1 MSDRDNV
8 SSDAT
13 VEIVDALDLHATVES
28 GGVSVHMDGDRDAE
42 MWIEGP
48 ESGGEVYDG
57 EVYRVTLSGD
67 QNGVRSEVGFFVPV
81 ETLEK
86 ALSADRGQ

>member
-1 MSDRDNV
+1 MER
-8 SSDAT
+8 T
-13 VEIVDALDLHATVES
+13 VEIIDALDLHTTVAS
-28 GGVSVHMDGDRDAE
+28 NAVSIHMDGDRDAE

-57 EVYRVTLSGD
+57 EVYRITLSGEQD
-67 QNGVRSEVGFFVPV
+67 GVMSEVGFMVPV

-86 ALSADRGQ
+86 TLDSMNNE